1 MRQRSTMMG
10 YILKPANLFT
20 GASLLCGLASIMVS
34 AEAEPYE
41 SGAFFTAALLIMYA
55 GIFDALDGK
64 VARWTRTSSEFGVQM
79 DSLVDVV
86 SFGVAPG
93 VLLYKWGLEAYG
105 RAGFIVAFAFVLCGV
120 FRLSRFNMRSMQ
132 EDASAPPKKYTEG
145 LAITVAGGM
154 VASLVLFHA
163 ETRAT
168 EVDNHVAVLLL
179 TVLLS
184 YLMISTVRFRT
195 FREVRMTPVVRA
207 VAAGTLASVA
217 VVLVI
222 QEFTILLVA
231 LGGTY
236 IGLGLL
242 DEMAT
247 FGRRRRADDSFYLAD
262 LPEERDLDEDAE
274 ETEARA

>member
-1 MRQRSTMMG
+1 MRGRTSMMS

-34 AEAEPYE
+34 AEAEPHE
-41 SGAFFTAALLIMYA
+41 STAFFTAALLIMYA
-55 GIFDALDGK
+55 GIFDTLDGR
-64 VARWTRTSSEFGVQM
+64 VARWTKTSSEFGVQM

-105 RAGFIVAFAFVLCGV
+105 RVGFIVAFAFVLCGV
-120 FRLSRFNMRSMQ
+120 FRLSRFNMGAMD
-132 EDASAPPKKYTEG
+132 EEVTVGPKKYTEG
-145 LAITVAGGM
+145 LAITAAGGM

-163 ETRAT
+163 ETAAT

-179 TVLLS
+179 TALLS

-207 VAAGTLASVA
+207 LVAGLLASIA

-231 LGGTY
+231 VGGTY
-236 IGLGLL
+236 IGNGLL
-242 DEMAT
+242 DEIVT
-247 FGRRRRADDSFYLAD
+247 FGRRRRADDAFYLAE
-262 LPEERDLDEDAE
+262 LPADDEVEGEE
-274 ETEARA
+274 ETEAPA

>member
-1 MRQRSTMMG
+1 MRGRTSMMT
-10 YILKPANLFT
+10 YIMKPANLFT
-20 GASLLCGLASIMVS
+20 GTSLLCGLASIMVS
-34 AEAEPYE
+34 AEAKPHE
-41 SGAFFTAALLIMYA
+41 STAFFTAALLIMYA
-55 GIFDALDGK
+55 GIFDTLDGR
-64 VARWTRTSSEFGVQM
+64 VARWTKTQSEFGVQM

-120 FRLSRFNMRSMQ
+120 FRLSRFNMKTME
-132 EDASAPPKKYTEG
+132 EDVSDGPKRYTEG
-145 LAITVAGGM
+145 LAITAAGGM

-168 EVDNHVAVLLL
+168 EVSNHVGVLLL

-184 YLMISTVRFRT
+184 YLMVSTVRFRT
-195 FREVRMTPVVRA
+195 FREVRMTPVIRA
-207 VAAGTLASVA
+207 FVAGLVASIV

-231 LGGTY
+231 VGGSY
-236 IGLGLL
+236 IGYGLL
-242 DEMAT
+242 DEILT
-247 FGRRRRADDSFYLAD
+247 FGRRRRADDAFYLAE
-262 LPEERDLDEDAE
+262 LPDDEEVTDEE
-274 ETEARA
+274 EAHA